1 MPLLSS
7 FLEITTGIIQVT
19 WNLLLIYFSLY
30 SLEMAFSVDLNQICF
45 HDLGKLIIYVKLICL
60 CKYFSYKGCSQL
72 ETITENPIFDG
83 IIWNDAKITENTA
96 YLK

>member
-1 MPLLSS
+1 
-7 FLEITTGIIQVT
+7 
-19 WNLLLIYFSLY
+19 
-30 SLEMAFSVDLNQICF
+30 MAFSVDLNQICF

-83 IIWNDAKITENTA
+83 IIWNDAKITEK
-96 YLK
+96 YCILKINLVFKGLLNELHMLIWL